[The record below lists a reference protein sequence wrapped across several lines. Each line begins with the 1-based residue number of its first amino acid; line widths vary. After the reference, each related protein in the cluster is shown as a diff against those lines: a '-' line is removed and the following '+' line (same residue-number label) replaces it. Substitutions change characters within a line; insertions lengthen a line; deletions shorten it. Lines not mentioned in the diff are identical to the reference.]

1 MGVIKK
7 IIGYLVLF
15 MGALSFLF
23 PFIWMA
29 SATLKPEI
37 EISQLNLIPST
48 ITFES
53 YKSVFQKIPI
63 VRALLNSLFVTSA
76 ITSSVLVFSSMV
88 GYALARLR
96 FKGRKVVFNLILFT
110 MMIPFQIT
118 LIPTYI
124 LIVKFGWINTYQGLI
139 IPGMISAF
147 AIVLFRQYFKSIPE
161 DLLDAARIDGCHEI
175 SILFR
180 VIWPNSLPA
189 LATVGIITF
198 LTTWNEVLWP
208 LIIIRDQQLMTM
220 PQMVTLFS
228 IGGSAEA
235 QQGVILASAMLL
247 AIPIVTLYLFFQR
260 FIIESMVS
268 SGIKG

>member
-1 MGVIKK
+1 
-7 IIGYLVLF
+7 
-15 MGALSFLF
+15 
-23 PFIWMA
+23 
-29 SATLKPEI
+29 
-37 EISQLNLIPST
+37 
-48 ITFES
+48 
-53 YKSVFQKIPI
+53 
-63 VRALLNSLFVTSA
+63 
-76 ITSSVLVFSSMV
+76 
-88 GYALARLR
+88 
-96 FKGRKVVFNLILFT
+96 

-124 LIVKFGWINTYQGLI
+124 LIVKFGWVNTYQGLI
-139 IPGMISAF
+139 VPGMISAF

-161 DLLDAARIDGCHEI
+161 DLIDAARIDGCHEI

-180 VIWPNSLPA
+180 IIWPNSLPA

-208 LIIIRDQQLMTM
+208 LIIIRDPQLMTM

-235 QQGVILASAMLL
+235 QQGVILASEMLL

-260 FIIESMVS
+260 YIIESMVS

>member
-1 MGVIKK
+1 M
-7 IIGYLVLF
+7 
-15 MGALSFLF
+15 
-23 PFIWMA
+23 
-29 SATLKPEI
+29 
-37 EISQLNLIPST
+37 
-48 ITFES
+48 
-53 YKSVFQKIPI
+53 
-63 VRALLNSLFVTSA
+63 
-76 ITSSVLVFSSMV
+76 
-88 GYALARLR
+88 
-96 FKGRKVVFNLILFT
+96 
-110 MMIPFQIT
+110 
-118 LIPTYI
+118 
-124 LIVKFGWINTYQGLI
+124 
-139 IPGMISAF
+139 
-147 AIVLFRQYFKSIPE
+147 
-161 DLLDAARIDGCHEI
+161 LDAARIDGCHEI

-180 VIWPNSLPA
+180 IIWPNSLPA

-260 FIIESMVS
+260 YIIESMVS